1 MPAVPGGKTIAPFV
15 EFSHSKKGQ
24 KKSTPI
30 RRGSSGVLPLA
41 VALLLI
47 LENQI
52 VQIHDEIVQHISHSS
67 FLLFVVPTITFHF
80 VYFNYFF
87 MTFL

>member
-15 EFSHSKKGQ
+15 EFSHPKKGQ

-67 FLLFVVPTITFHF
+67 FPLFVVPTITFHF

-87 MTFL
+87 VTFL